1 MEIKDSPV
9 KGGISILH
17 TEENGKHHYEVE
29 KVLKFKKEGQGGG
42 AFARKGDKLLMING
56 VNLQDLSPKAFVKI
70 LTEGNPMLTVHQASR
85 APHPERCPEEGPG
98 AGAGAGALH
107 PVSKESTMLSFSLEM
122 KREDDLGDLESD
134 SYRPKED
141 LPEEEVN
148 EVDGEVDDLFLVAM
162 TNTRI
167 SVVRGRGC
175 SAGSSCH
182 NCGKSDCNFN
192 EVVMVAESSKVTLVS
207 RGMGNLENVKQLD
220 NIFIENY
227 FYHTYLRRK
236 PTRRMQSIP
245 SLSTTPEKIT
255 IYHYKSDCVDG
266 EFRGVPVVLNFTSS
280 NCFLKCVKDGERVS
294 LCVEACDKH
303 RLKSIRKDDEE
314 IQPFVFHMKAEMSR
328 QRRFESAYCQG
339 WFIHTS
345 NETKVDLGKPQGM
358 TGDQSFFFVIH
369 T

>member
-1 MEIKDSPV
+1 MDIKDSPV
-9 KGGISILH
+9 KGGIAILH
-17 TEENGKHHYEVE
+17 TEEDGKHHYEVE
-29 KVLKFKKEGQGGG
+29 KVLKFKKGGEGGG
-42 AFARKGDKLLMING
+42 AFARKGDKLLTING
-56 VNLQDLSPKAFVKI
+56 VDLQDLSPEAFVKI

-85 APHPERCPEEGPG
+85 APPPERCLEEG
-98 AGAGAGALH
+98 AETRALH
-107 PVSKESTMLSFSLEM
+107 PVSKESTMLSFNLEM
-122 KREDDLGDLESD
+122 RREDVLDDLESD
-134 SYRPKED
+134 SYRP
-141 LPEEEVN
+141 EEVN
-148 EVDGEVDDLFLVAM
+148 KVDDEVDDLFLVAM

-175 SAGSSCH
+175 GDGSSCH

-207 RGMGNLENVKQLD
+207 RGMGNLEKVQQLD

-227 FYHTYLRRK
+227 LYRTYLRRK
-236 PTRRMQSIP
+236 STYKTCIP
-245 SLSTTPEKIT
+245 SLSATPEKIT
-255 IYHYKSDCVDG
+255 IYHYKSDCIDG

-280 NCFLKCVKDGERVS
+280 NCFLKCVKNSEGVF

-314 IQPFVFHMKAEMSR
+314 IQAFVFYMKAEMSK

-345 NETKVDLGKPQGM
+345 NETKVHLGKPQGM

-369 T
+369 K

>member
-1 MEIKDSPV
+1 MDIKDSPV

-17 TEENGKHHYEVE
+17 TEEDGKHHYEVE
-29 KVLKFKKEGQGGG
+29 KILKFKKGEQGGG
-42 AFARKGDKLLMING
+42 AFAREGDKLLTING
-56 VNLQDLSPKAFVKI
+56 VDLQDLSPEAFAKI

-85 APHPERCPEEGPG
+85 APPPERCPEEG
-98 AGAGAGALH
+98 AEAGALH
-107 PVSKESTMLSFSLEM
+107 PFSKESTMLSFSLEM
-122 KREDDLGDLESD
+122 RREDDLDDLESD
-134 SYRPKED
+134 SCRTVED
-141 LPEEEVN
+141 LTEEEVN
-148 EVDGEVDDLFLVAM
+148 KADGEVDGLFVVAM

-175 SAGSSCH
+175 GDGSSCH

-207 RGMGNLENVKQLD
+207 RGMGNLEKVQQLD

-227 FYHTYLRRK
+227 LYRTYLRRK
-236 PTRRMQSIP
+236 HTRRMWSIP
-245 SLSTTPEKIT
+245 SLSPTPEKIT

-314 IQPFVFHMKAEMSR
+314 IQAFVFYMKAEMSK

-339 WFIHTS
+339 WFIRTS

-369 T
+369 K

>member
-1 MEIKDSPV
+1 MDIKDSPV

-17 TEENGKHHYEVE
+17 TEEDGKHRYEVE
-29 KVLKFKKEGQGGG
+29 KILKFKNGGG
-42 AFARKGDKLLMING
+42 AFAREGDKLLTING
-56 VNLQDLSPKAFVKI
+56 VALQDLSPEAFARI

-85 APHPERCPEEGPG
+85 APPPETCPEE
-98 AGAGAGALH
+98 AEARALH
-107 PVSKESTMLSFSLEM
+107 PFSKETTMLSFSLEM
-122 KREDDLGDLESD
+122 RREDDLDDLDDLESD
-134 SYRPKED
+134 SYRPMED
-141 LPEEEVN
+141 LTEEDVN
-148 EVDGEVDDLFLVAM
+148 KADGEVDDLFLVAM

-175 SAGSSCH
+175 GDGSSCH

-192 EVVMVAESSKVTLVS
+192 EVVMVAESSKVTL
-207 RGMGNLENVKQLD
+207 
-220 NIFIENY
+220 
-227 FYHTYLRRK
+227 
-236 PTRRMQSIP
+236 
-245 SLSTTPEKIT
+245 EKIT

-294 LCVEACDKH
+294 LCVEACDQH

-314 IQPFVFHMKAEMSR
+314 IQAFVFYMKAEMSK

-345 NETKVDLGKPQGM
+345 NETKVDLGKPQGL

-369 T
+369 K

>member
-1 MEIKDSPV
+1 MDIKDSPV

-17 TEENGKHHYEVE
+17 TEEDGKHHYEVE
-29 KVLKFKKEGQGGG
+29 KILKFKNGGG
-42 AFARKGDKLLMING
+42 AFARCVVLLILREGDKLLTING
-56 VNLQDLSPKAFVKI
+56 VALQDLSPEAFAKI

-85 APHPERCPEEGPG
+85 APPPERCPEG
-98 AGAGAGALH
+98 AEARALH
-107 PVSKESTMLSFSLEM
+107 PVSKETTMLSFSLEM
-122 KREDDLGDLESD
+122 RREDDLDDLE
-134 SYRPKED
+134 RED
-141 LPEEEVN
+141 LTEEDDN
-148 EVDGEVDDLFLVAM
+148 KADGEVDDLFLVAM

-175 SAGSSCH
+175 GDGSSCH

-192 EVVMVAESSKVTLVS
+192 EVVMVAESSKVTLLS
-207 RGMGNLENVKQLD
+207 RGMGNLEKVQQLD

-227 FYHTYLRRK
+227 LYHMYLRRK
-236 PTRRMQSIP
+236 LTQ
-245 SLSTTPEKIT
+245 KIT

-294 LCVEACDKH
+294 LCVEACDQH

-314 IQPFVFHMKAEMSR
+314 IQAFVFYMKAEMSK

-339 WFIHTS
+339 WFIHTP
-345 NETKVDLGKPQGM
+345 NETKVVLGKPQGM

-369 T
+369 K

>member
-1 MEIKDSPV
+1 MDIKDSPV

-17 TEENGKHHYEVE
+17 TEEDGKHHYEVE
-29 KVLKFKKEGQGGG
+29 KILKFKNGGG
-42 AFARKGDKLLMING
+42 AFARCVVLLFLREGDKLLTING
-56 VNLQDLSPKAFVKI
+56 VALQDLSPEAFARI

-85 APHPERCPEEGPG
+85 APPPERCPEG
-98 AGAGAGALH
+98 AEARALH
-107 PVSKESTMLSFSLEM
+107 PVSKETTMLSFSLEM
-122 KREDDLGDLESD
+122 RREDDLDDLESD
-134 SYRPKED
+134 SYRPMED
-141 LPEEEVN
+141 LTEEDDN
-148 EVDGEVDDLFLVAM
+148 KADDEVDGVFLVAM

-175 SAGSSCH
+175 GDGSSCH

-207 RGMGNLENVKQLD
+207 RGMGNLEKVQQLD

-227 FYHTYLRRK
+227 LYHMYLRRK
-236 PTRRMQSIP
+236 LTRKMWSIP
-245 SLSTTPEKIT
+245 SLSATPEKIT

-294 LCVEACDKH
+294 LCVESCDQH

-314 IQPFVFHMKAEMSR
+314 IQAFVFYMKAEMSK
-328 QRRFESAYCQG
+328 QRFESAYCQG

-345 NETKVDLGKPQGM
+345 TETKVVLGKPQGM
-358 TGDQSFFFVIH
+358 TGDQSFFFVVH